1 MTNTGDLD
9 DPVTNE
15 DNTMA
20 EEDETLRLDADLVVA
35 EIPRKYA
42 VSIIIRSGPKKGAE
56 YTITGGRT
64 IIGRGT
70 GADIILDEATISRM
84 HAAIEYRR
92 SKFFLR
98 DLGSMNGTR
107 VEGKSIKEIQL
118 TQGDKFQIG
127 DVVIEFVVME
137 KPGESVY
144 VLE

>member
-1 MTNTGDLD
+1 MTNNGDQD

-20 EEDETLRLDADLVVA
+20 EEDETLRLDADLVEA

-70 GADIILDEATISRM
+70 GADIILEDATISRL

-92 SKFFLR
+92 SKFFLGLR
-98 DLGSMNGTR
+98 WPH
-107 VEGKSIKEIQL
+107 ICA
-118 TQGDKFQIG
+118 
-127 DVVIEFVVME
+127 
-137 KPGESVY
+137 
-144 VLE
+144 